1 MLQKK
6 IFFEIIFSIN
16 CFHIFGIFFIY
27 MYLYFYKMLIYSR
40 DIFKESILEININI
54 KVVYNIQYICRKKYI
69 YTKKYTNILIEIH
82 Y

>member
-1 MLQKK
+1 
-6 IFFEIIFSIN
+6 
-16 CFHIFGIFFIY
+16 
-27 MYLYFYKMLIYSR
+27 MLIYSR